1 MHLEFTKIIY
11 VKFNFKFCIKIKIY
25 IIETLLPWSI
35 KMDNFENSSDG
46 DQEFN
51 NRAMEDLNL
60 EELNV
65 NITL

>member
-1 MHLEFTKIIY
+1 ME
-11 VKFNFKFCIKIKIY
+11 
-25 IIETLLPWSI
+25 
-35 KMDNFENSSDG
+35 NFENSSDG

-51 NRAMEDLNL
+51 NRAIEDLNL

>member
-1 MHLEFTKIIY
+1 
-11 VKFNFKFCIKIKIY
+11 
-25 IIETLLPWSI
+25 
-35 KMDNFENSSDG
+35 MDNFENSSDG

>member
-1 MHLEFTKIIY
+1 MTCK
-11 VKFNFKFCIKIKIY
+11 KFNFKFCIKIKIN
-25 IIETLLPWSI
+25 IIEKENCFKRFI
-35 KMDNFENSSDG
+35 KMEDFENSSDG

-51 NRAMEDLNL
+51 NRAIEDLNL